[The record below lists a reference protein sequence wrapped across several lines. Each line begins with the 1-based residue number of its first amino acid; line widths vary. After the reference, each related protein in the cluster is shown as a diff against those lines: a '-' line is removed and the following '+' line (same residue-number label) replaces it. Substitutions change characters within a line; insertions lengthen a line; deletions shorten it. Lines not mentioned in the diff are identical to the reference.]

1 MKTSCKTFMTLLLV
15 LTSFQLFAED
25 HVIYAIDQDI
35 PMGYEN
41 EIIKKNFYVN
51 MGSNQGLKE
60 GTVLEVHRTVSNL
73 NPYNNKSRINYSV
86 KIGEIE
92 VLHEQENAA
101 ITQLKDLAVGKNT
114 PLFEINNLMIGD
126 KVSVNVN

>member
-1 MKTSCKTFMTLLLV
+1 MTLLLV

-92 VLHEQENAA
+92 VLHVQENAA